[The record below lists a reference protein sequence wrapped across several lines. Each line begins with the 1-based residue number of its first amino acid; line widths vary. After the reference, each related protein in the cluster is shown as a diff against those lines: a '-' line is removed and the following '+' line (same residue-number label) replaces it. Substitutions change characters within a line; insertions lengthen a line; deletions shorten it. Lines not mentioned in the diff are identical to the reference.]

1 MKTILLTAF
10 AAVTMLATQAQSTW
24 KVDAVHSNIRFEVSH
39 LVVSEVEGSFKKFEG
54 TCVNPNTTDDFSKST
69 IDFSIEV
76 ASVNTD
82 NEMRDTHLKG
92 DDFFSADKFPTMK
105 FKSTSM
111 TKTGDK
117 TYKLVGNMTI
127 RDVTKPMELL
137 VTYGGTMKDPYG
149 NTKAGFKVQGTI
161 NRIAYGLKWNQM
173 LDGGGS
179 IVGEDV
185 SFCANLEMTKQK

>member
-54 TCVNPNTTDDFSKST
+54 TCVNSNTTDDFSKST

-82 NEMRDTHLKG
+82 NEMRDTHLKS

-185 SFCANLEMTKQK
+185 SFRANLEMTKQK